1 MLVRL
6 IGTGGLRQSSST
18 SITCQPKMIIDRF
31 GFSLLSL
38 KPQNL
43 LEPAVSVKNLCTSNS
58 ITES

>member
-1 MLVRL
+1 
-6 IGTGGLRQSSST
+6 
-18 SITCQPKMIIDRF
+18 MIIDRF